1 MKLWVHQKSFSEEEL
16 ILNPKEFPGIKV
28 GDILEIFH
36 PDEKNSHL
44 LLQVNTLK
52 DVELPQKEIIS
63 VDQTIANLFQLR
75 AYKDVEVCRVSS
87 VQDVGLDLVELVFKD
102 QYISRSDMWRLKNS
116 LLPEPI
122 PSVPHPI
129 KQLKESL
136 GGFSPSSSRV
146 RSCLH
151 VQQKI
156 EYSGI
161 RAQVNELW
169 ARGEKVMCGAVTEDT
184 RVAFRSATAMVYMF
198 IQMSSEMWDFDT
210 CGKFFFCVSLSRF

>member
-116 LLPEPI
+116 L
-122 PSVPHPI
+122 
-129 KQLKESL
+129 
-136 GGFSPSSSRV
+136 V